1 MKNEHVFGIENIIE
15 HESGNISTTISLD
28 QHHPVFAGH
37 FPGIPVLPGVIMMK
51 IAKNCLETHL
61 KRRLKLSSIDSMKF
75 LNMVNPVVQPRIEL
89 QLSYAT
95 TPDGMFRVDAKLSW
109 GETVFFKMT
118 KAYYS

>member
-1 MKNEHVFGIENIIE
+1 MKNEHVFRIENINE

-51 IAKNCLETHL
+51 IAKSCLETHL
-61 KRRLKLSSIDSMKF
+61 KKQLTLSSIDSMKF
-75 LNMVNPVVQPRIEL
+75 LNMVNPIVQPQIEL
-89 QLSYAT
+89 QVLYAT
-95 TPDGMFRVDAKLSW
+95 TQDGMIRVDAKLFW

-118 KAYYS
+118 KAHYH